1 MGHPAPEDFD
11 GLLDA
16 WSASLREIRQIGGGL
31 TPQQWAL
38 PTACPGWSVG
48 DVVAHIVD
56 IEANLAGL
64 PRPAHE
70 PDWASLGHVAS
81 DFGRM
86 TEVGV
91 DVRRGR
97 PQQDVL
103 DELDELIDLR
113 GQQLQDVPH
122 DLTAQ
127 VPAFGGAPA
136 PLGRVLRMRI
146 FDAWVHEQDIRDA
159 VGEPGGLD
167 APGAHVTASLMID
180 SLPRTWAKAVQAPAG
195 AILGMDITGPGVTAL
210 VRVGVGEDGRAG
222 FTDAG
227 DPTVWI
233 RGSWPAVMHLMS
245 GRTSP
250 DDLVDGDT
258 LQVDGDRALI
268 DRLMPAL
275 NISP

>member
-1 MGHPAPEDFD
+1 MGQPAPEDFD

-16 WSASLREIRQIGGGL
+16 WRTSLRAIRQIGGEL

-70 PDWASLGHVAS
+70 PDWANLKHVAS

-91 DVRRGR
+91 DVRRGQ

-103 DELDELIDLR
+103 DELDELIILR
-113 GQQLQDVPH
+113 SKQLQDGPH
-122 DLTAQ
+122 DLAAQ

-195 AILGMDITGPGVTAL
+195 AVLGFDITGPGITAQ
-210 VRVGVGEDGRAG
+210 VRVGVGDDGRAG
-222 FTDAG
+222 FIDAG
-227 DPTVWI
+227 EPTVHV
-233 RGSWPAVMHLMS
+233 RGSWPAVMEVMA
-245 GRTSP
+245 GRVRPVDP
-250 DDLVDGDT
+250 DFPRG
-258 LQVDGDRALI
+258 LQVTGDRTLI